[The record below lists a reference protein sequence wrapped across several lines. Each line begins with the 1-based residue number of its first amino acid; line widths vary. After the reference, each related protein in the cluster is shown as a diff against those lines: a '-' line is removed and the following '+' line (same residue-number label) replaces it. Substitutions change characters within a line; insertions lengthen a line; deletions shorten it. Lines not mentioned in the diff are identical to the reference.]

1 MVPWWHG
8 FISDFHYLNKA
19 RPEVKYI
26 SAAHICHMCSQCH
39 LWYQYPA
46 ICYTR
51 LPYVPCFKKKFKT
64 IFFYLESFS
73 LSQGLAWR
81 ANKHLRFPCSG
92 CQISNSPAQMSS
104 LRLRHFCFILYRVSH
119 FRQLSRIF
127 SREGDLQIQL
137 EFIKICSLRVF
148 FEKVPFVQVDISNS
162 IMLSKSVQ

>member
-1 MVPWWHG
+1 MVLFQIFITSTRHALRSNTFQQLIFATCAVSVTCDISILQYVTPG
-8 FISDFHYLNKA
+8 F
-19 RPEVKYI
+19 
-26 SAAHICHMCSQCH
+26 HMCH
-39 LWYQYPA
+39 VL
-46 ICYTR
+46 
-51 LPYVPCFKKKFKT
+51 KKKFKT

-137 EFIKICSLRVF
+137 EFIKICSLRGF